1 VDDDNDDEN
10 IALDNVWMMIMMIR
24 ILLWMMCG

>member
-1 VDDDNDDEN
+1 VVDDDDETL
-10 IALDNVWMMIMMIR
+10 ALDDVWMIMMIR